1 MGPLLLPVG
10 FVSQDMLVGT
20 VSYTQACA
28 QWGKLG
34 DPSPICTH
42 KSLWYGQK
50 PFANLKETTI

>member
-28 QWGKLG
+28 QWREAGG
-34 DPSPICTH
+34 
-42 KSLWYGQK
+42 
-50 PFANLKETTI
+50 PFPHLHTQEPLV